1 MKKILFLIVLAAS
14 LLTGCRNDT
23 SVDDKD
29 SFLIGF
35 QLYSVRTE
43 LAKDFYGT
51 LKRVS
56 DLGYQGV
63 EFYDEF
69 YGHSLPEVK
78 LMCTEL
84 GLIPFSNHVPFA
96 KMMSDLDKVIEENT
110 ILGVQYI
117 TFPYMDVPSRPGVN
131 PEQFKET
138 VADIGKIGAKVRE
151 HGFQLLYHNH
161 DFEFAKLPDG
171 TVGHDYIF
179 KNNSPDNVQVQ
190 LDICWADFAGHKA
203 QEVIPKYAG
212 RIPVIH
218 IKDYFVE
225 GEVEGDP
232 YALIGQEDNP
242 VAQARRNAF
251 EFRPLGTGLM
261 DLPAV
266 ISVAADSGVIWLC
279 VEQDE
284 PAHGVSDR
292 FEGPAISAAYLKA
305 MGLL

>member
-1 MKKILFLIVLAAS
+1 MKKVILMSVLAAS
-14 LLTGCRNDT
+14 LLAGCG
-23 SVDDKD
+23 SKKVEAPGH
-29 SFLIGF
+29 FLIGF

-51 LKRVS
+51 LKKVS
-56 DLGYQGV
+56 DLGFQGV

-69 YGHSLPEVK
+69 YGHPMEEVK

-96 KMMSDLDKVIEENT
+96 KMMSNLDQVIEENT

-117 TFPYMDVPSRPGVN
+117 TFPYMDMSSRPGVN
-131 PEQFKET
+131 PESFKTT
-138 VADIGKIGAKVRE
+138 VANIGQIGAKVRE
-151 HGFQLLYHNH
+151 AGFQLLYHNH

-179 KNNSPDNVQVQ
+179 ASNKPENVQVQ

-203 QEVIPKYAG
+203 EDVIAKYAD

-218 IKDYFVE
+218 IKDYFLDGVQ
-225 GEVEGDP
+225 EGDP

-242 VAQARRNAF
+242 AARNRRNAF

-261 DLPAV
+261 NLPAV
-266 ISVAADSGVIWLC
+266 IDVSARSGVRWLC

-284 PAHGVSDR
+284 PAKGVTDR
-292 FEGPAISAAYLKA
+292 FEGPAISAAWLREH
-305 MGLL
+305 GLL

>member
-1 MKKILFLIVLAAS
+1 MKKILLMSLLAAG
-14 LLTGCRNDT
+14 LLSGCGNKKAE
-23 SVDDKD
+23 VPGH
-29 SFLIGF
+29 FCIGF

-69 YGHSLPEVK
+69 HGHSMTEVK
-78 LMCTEL
+78 RMCTEL

-96 KMMSDLDKVIEENT
+96 KMMNNLDQVIEENT

-117 TFPYMDVPSRPGVN
+117 TFPYMDTPSRPAVD

-138 VADIGKIGAKVRE
+138 VARIGEIGAKVRAA
-151 HGFQLLYHNH
+151 GFQLLYHNH

-179 KNNSPDNVQVQ
+179 SSNDPADLQVQ

-203 QEVIPKYAG
+203 DELIDKYAG

-218 IKDYFVE
+218 IKDYFLE
-225 GEVEGDP
+225 GEMEGDP

-242 VAQARRNAF
+242 AAQNRRNAF
-251 EFRPLGTGLM
+251 EFRPLGTGMM

-266 ISVAADSGVIWLC
+266 IAASAKSGVRWLC

-284 PAHGVSDR
+284 PAKGVTDR
-292 FEGPAISAAYLKA
+292 FEGPAVSAAWLKEN
-305 MGLL
+305 GLL